1 MPLGMIYRGVVS
13 ASEIKLDMEV
23 FGMPFPLVVKKVT

>member
-1 MPLGMIYRGVVS
+1 MPLELIYRGVVS

-23 FGMPFPLVVKKVT
+23 FSMPFPLVIKKVS